1 VVETGAAFGHY
12 CVSIAEDAGPQRARG
27 YDIRL
32 AMSEV
37 ERVDLTLAGWTLETV
52 RAVGVGC

>member
-1 VVETGAAFGHY
+1 M
-12 CVSIAEDAGPQRARG
+12 
-27 YDIRL
+27 RL